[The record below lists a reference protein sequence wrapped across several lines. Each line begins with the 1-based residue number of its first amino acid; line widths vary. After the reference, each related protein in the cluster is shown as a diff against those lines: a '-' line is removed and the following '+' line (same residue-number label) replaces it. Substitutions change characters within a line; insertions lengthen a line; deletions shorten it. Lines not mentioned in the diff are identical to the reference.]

1 MAINESQIDFNI
13 LNHSIFYYKLKKYE
27 YIEVPWLV
35 DEDISN
41 LTKPDNKKNFY
52 VNDKTIVASAEQS
65 FLQLIKENKLEYGNY
80 ITTTPCFRD
89 EIVDDLHNQYF
100 MKTEL
105 MIFNTSD
112 NLLSIFH
119 DVLNMCLSFFNQYID
134 AKILHT
140 LSNTYYQHDI
150 SYTDILNIVSNN
162 NDKLDQKIYEFD
174 IVINI
179 DQLNIELGSYGIRS
193 RSINNKTISW
203 IYATG
208 CAEPRLSNAIKKNKN
223 IGYHSTIIP
232 KNNIGTFLKILEEY
246 EEVKDALLNNNK
258 IMELVELSDLIGAIE
273 LYISTNYNLS
283 LNDLD
288 IMNKT
293 TQRAFKNGRR

>member
-1 MAINESQIDFNI
+1 
-13 LNHSIFYYKLKKYE
+13 
-27 YIEVPWLV
+27 
-35 DEDISN
+35 
-41 LTKPDNKKNFY
+41 
-52 VNDKTIVASAEQS
+52 
-65 FLQLIKENKLEYGNY
+65 
-80 ITTTPCFRD
+80 
-89 EIVDDLHNQYF
+89 